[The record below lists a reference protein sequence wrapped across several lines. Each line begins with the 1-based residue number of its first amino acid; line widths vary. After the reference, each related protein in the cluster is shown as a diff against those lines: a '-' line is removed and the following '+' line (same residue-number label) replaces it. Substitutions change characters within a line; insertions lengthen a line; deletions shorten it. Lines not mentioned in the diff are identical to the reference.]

1 MASGFRGSAGAGSD
15 HQDISGALTAVLVR
29 CVRQHSGDSGVL
41 QMLAVAGEHRSAA
54 ELEDVTSW
62 SSHEEAVALLHAGAQ
77 VTGDGSIGLHV
88 GEEMLRQH
96 TGTPVADQLRSLGSP
111 AALIEHTVTAID
123 RFVRVTSTE
132 ILEHGSTYAVLRAV
146 TGRSTSRHPHLCDF
160 TRGLLTQVP
169 VVFGLPPATVTESEC
184 QARGGRFCLYSVS
197 WEAVAD
203 RGPVDEGTAPRL
215 FEAAWERGESA
226 GAHATEAPSVAAPP
240 AAGPPPVAVP
250 TASGP
255 PPVAV
260 PPATGPP
267 PVAVPTASGPPPVA
281 VPPAAGPQPATG
293 MVLDAEVRI
302 AQLSSQLDQM
312 TERLEGVFSTA
323 AELLGEEDI
332 DTLLAS
338 ITSRAARAVSAP
350 KYLLVVRT
358 SPEAPIQLHHH
369 GFDDV
374 EAQVLANELWRDVPD
389 DSDGSRLIVD
399 IASSRRRYGR
409 LAAVFPPGVRYFE
422 SERRMLALYA
432 GYAATA
438 LDVVTALEEA
448 RASDAT
454 RRALLDFSGALAR
467 LTTTDAVAQLLAD
480 SATSVLGCDHATVML
495 WDPARNELA
504 VQARTTGREPPRTTL
519 GSARAALD
527 EEEEQAE
534 AEPAGAPSPSAVV
547 LTPDDTPLVRHVIE
561 TRSIV
566 VVDRSTQDP
575 FLREVLRQTETE
587 ASVIAPLVAAD
598 EFLGVVAANYLR
610 PLPAS
615 VARGRDL
622 HERLSGLADQAATSL
637 QNARLLERISHMAWH
652 DVLTGLPN
660 RRLLEDRVR
669 QELARARRAGEGL
682 CMFFIDLDQF
692 KSVNDT
698 MGHATGDE
706 LIRQVGQRLCETVR
720 RQDTVA
726 RLGGDEFAVLLP
738 GLSDRGAVEH
748 LARRSLEALHAPYDV
763 FGREVRASGSIGIAL
778 APEHGTTYDELLN
791 HADEAMYRSKALG
804 RDTFH
809 LYVGEERPVDEG
821 DDLEGE
827 LRSALEHGEFF
838 LLYQPYIDLKTTQVV
853 GVEALV
859 RWRHPRR
866 GVLEPDAFIPVA
878 EASNLIVALD
888 TWVLEEACQQ
898 VRRWADTGMPPL
910 RLSVN
915 LASLD
920 LANPELF
927 ENVRHSLAS
936 ARLDPSLLELEIT
949 QRVVLDETGIAPR
962 NIEQLRRLGVRF
974 SIDDFGTGN
983 SSMSRI
989 GSFPV
994 STLKI
999 DESFVQVLGPEA
1011 ESSTL
1016 VAAII
1021 AMAHRLGLDVVAEGV
1036 ETSNQS
1042 RVLLQR
1048 GCTTAQGFFFSPPL
1062 LPGDVERMLDGADAL
1077 AGQSGA
1083 DGMAS

>member
-1 MASGFRGSAGAGSD
+1 MESGFRGPAGAGSG

-29 CVRQHSGDSGVL
+29 YVRQHSGDSGVL
-41 QMLAVAGEHRSAA
+41 QMLAVAGSHRSAG

-62 SSHEEAVALLHAGAQ
+62 SSYEEAVSLLHAGAQ

-111 AALIEHTVTAID
+111 AALLEHTVPAID

-132 ILEHGSTYAVLRAV
+132 VLEHGSTYAVLRAV
-146 TGRSTSRHPHLCDF
+146 TGRATTRHPHLCDF

-184 QARGGRFCLYSVS
+184 QARGGRFCLYSVT
-197 WEAVAD
+197 WEAAASQPPEV
-203 RGPVDEGTAPRL
+203 ETAPSL
-215 FEAAWERGESA
+215 IEAAWESS
-226 GAHATEAPSVAAPP
+226 EASRARADVPTAAAPAPVVVPAAAAPP
-240 AAGPPPVAVP
+240 PAAP
-250 TASGP
+250 
-255 PPVAV
+255 
-260 PPATGPP
+260 
-267 PVAVPTASGPPPVA
+267 
-281 VPPAAGPQPATG
+281 PPAAPPGPELGGSGTARPTSSASG
-293 MVLDAEVRI
+293 LVLDAETRI

-369 GFDDV
+369 GFDDD
-374 EAQVLANELWRDVPD
+374 EAQVLANELWRDIPD
-389 DSDGSRLIVD
+389 DGDGSRLIVD

-467 LTTTDAVAQLLAD
+467 LTSTDAVAQLLAD

-495 WDPARNELA
+495 WDGARSEL
-504 VQARTTGREPPRTTL
+504 VVHARTAGRQPPKTTFGTRRDTTGGEASSGVAPDDRATATGEPTRS
-519 GSARAALD
+519 G
-527 EEEEQAE
+527 
-534 AEPAGAPSPSAVV
+534 VV
-547 LTPDDTPLVRHVIE
+547 LRSEDTPLVRHVID
-561 TRSIV
+561 TRSIIV
-566 VVDRSTQDP
+566 IDRATQDP
-575 FLREVLRQTETE
+575 FLHEVLLQTDTE

-598 EFLGVVAANYLR
+598 EFLGVVAANFTK
-610 PLPAS
+610 PLPPS

-692 KSVNDT
+692 KNVNDT

-738 GLSDRGAVEH
+738 GLSDRDAVEH
-748 LARRSLEALHAPYDV
+748 LARRSLEVLHAPYDV
-763 FGREVRASGSIGIAL
+763 FGREVRASGSIGVAL
-778 APEHGTTYDELLN
+778 APQHGTTYDELLN

-809 LYVGEERPVDEG
+809 LYTEAEVSANEG
-821 DDLEGE
+821 ADLESE
-827 LRSALEHGEFF
+827 LRSALERSEFF

-859 RWRHPRR
+859 RWRHPRH
-866 GVLEPDAFIPVA
+866 GVLEPQAFIPVA
-878 EASNLIVALD
+878 ESSNLIVALD

-898 VRRWADTGMPPL
+898 VRRWADDGLPPL

-915 LASLD
+915 LASRD

-927 ENVRHSLAS
+927 ENVRRSLAGS
-936 ARLDPSLLELEIT
+936 RLDPSLLELEIT
-949 QRVVLDETGIAPR
+949 QRVVLDETGVAPR

-989 GSFPV
+989 GTFPV

-1021 AMAHRLGLDVVAEGV
+1021 SMAHRLGLDVVAEGV

-1062 LPGDVERMLDGADAL
+1062 LPGDVERMLEGENAL
-1077 AGQSGA
+1077 AGRTGTGTN
-1083 DGMAS
+1083 GMAS

>member
-1 MASGFRGSAGAGSD
+1 MVSGFRGSAGAGPD
-15 HQDISGALTAVLVR
+15 HQDISGALTATLVR
-29 CVRQHSGDSGVL
+29 YVRRLSGDAGVL
-41 QMLAVAGEHRSAA
+41 QMLAVAGERRGAE

-62 SSHEEAVALLHAGAQ
+62 SSYNEAVALLHAGAQ
-77 VTGDGSIGLHV
+77 VTGDGSIGLHL
-88 GEEMLRQH
+88 GEELLAQH
-96 TGTPVADQLRSLGSP
+96 LGTPVADQLRSLGSP
-111 AALIEHTVTAID
+111 AALLEHAIVALD
-123 RFVRVTSTE
+123 RMVRVTSTE
-132 ILEHGSTYAVLRAV
+132 VLEHGSTYAML
-146 TGRSTSRHPHLCDF
+146 RSTTRILAGRHPHLCDV
-160 TRGLLTQVP
+160 TKGLLSQVP

-184 QARGGRFCLYSVS
+184 QARGGRFCLYSVA
-197 WEAVAD
+197 WEAAAAQ
-203 RGPVDEGTAPRL
+203 PPPPEMAPSV
-215 FEAAWERGESA
+215 FEAAWERGVAPEEVGLAPEA
-226 GAHATEAPSVAAPP
+226 GLAPSPERAPGPGTGEPFAAW
-240 AAGPPPVAVP
+240 
-250 TASGP
+250 
-255 PPVAV
+255 
-260 PPATGPP
+260 ATND
-267 PVAVPTASGPPPVA
+267 
-281 VPPAAGPQPATG
+281 TG
-293 MVLDAEVRI
+293 LVVDAETRI
-302 AQLSSQLDQM
+302 AQLRSQLEQM
-312 TERLEGVFSTA
+312 SERLEGVFSTA

-332 DTLLAS
+332 DTLLAR
-338 ITSRAARAVSAP
+338 ITSRAAHAVSAP

-358 SPEAPIQLHHH
+358 SPEAPVQLHHH
-369 GFDDV
+369 GFEDV

-389 DSDGSRLIVD
+389 DGGGSRLIVD

-438 LDVVTALEEA
+438 LDVVTALDEA

-454 RRALLDFSGALAR
+454 RRALLEFSGALAH
-467 LTTTDAVAQLLAD
+467 LTSTDAVAQLLAD

-495 WDPARNELA
+495 WDGARSAL
-504 VQARTTGREPPRTTL
+504 VVRARTAWPISP
-519 GSARAALD
+519 
-527 EEEEQAE
+527 
-534 AEPAGAPSPSAVV
+534 GAPVGAPRASVPDQPPAPGSTPGTDAGDEANRLADA
-547 LTPDDTPLVRHVIE
+547 LTIEDTPLMGHLME

-566 VVDRSTQDP
+566 VIDRFTQDP
-575 FLREVLRQTETE
+575 VLRQILDRTGTE
-587 ASVIAPLVAAD
+587 ASVVAPLIAAD
-598 EFLGVVAANYLR
+598 EFLGVVAANFVTPR
-610 PLPAS
+610 PPS
-615 VARGRDL
+615 VTRGRDL
-622 HERLSGLADQAATSL
+622 HERLSGLADQAAMSL

-692 KSVNDT
+692 KRVNDT

-738 GLSDRGAVEH
+738 GLSDREAVEQ
-748 LARRSLEALHAPYDV
+748 LAQRSLEALHAPYDV
-763 FGREVRASGSIGIAL
+763 FGREVRASGSIGVAL
-778 APEHGTTYDELLN
+778 APQHGTTYDELLN

-809 LYVGEERPVDEG
+809 LYAQDDAPATGEV
-821 DDLEGE
+821 DLEDE
-827 LRSALEHGEFF
+827 LRTALELGEFF

-866 GVLEPDAFIPVA
+866 GVLEPEAFIPVA
-878 EASNLIVALD
+878 ESSNLIVALD

-898 VRRWADTGMPPL
+898 LRRWADASMPPL

-915 LASLD
+915 LASRD

-927 ENVRHSLAS
+927 ENVRHSLAG

-949 QRVVLDETGIAPR
+949 QRVVLDETGVAPR

-1011 ESSTL
+1011 ESSSL

-1021 AMAHRLGLDVVAEGV
+1021 SMAHRLGLDVVAEGV

-1042 RVLLQR
+1042 KVLLQR

-1062 LPGDVERMLDGADAL
+1062 LPGDVERMLEGTEAL
-1077 AGQSGA
+1077 AGQAGTNGIA
-1083 DGMAS
+1083 G